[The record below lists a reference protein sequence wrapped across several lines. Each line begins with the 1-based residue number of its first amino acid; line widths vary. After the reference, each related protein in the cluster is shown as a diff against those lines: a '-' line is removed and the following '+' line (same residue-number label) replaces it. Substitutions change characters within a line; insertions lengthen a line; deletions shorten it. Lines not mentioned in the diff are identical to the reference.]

1 MVADLGDGFQP
12 ARVVDREEFGEV
24 GWFDIEARG
33 VERVG
38 GGEVADRGLVGGGG
52 AVEAFEDPFEDTA
65 VFAVARPHEVA
76 LFVTAEPIDEEDLGE
91 FFFIGFCSYLE
102 PMLEVVGHVV
112 AAEGEHGHW
121 VEAEFAHLAAGG
133 CCCFG
138 GHDGAEEDTVVPVE
152 GLGHQWDS
160 GAAAAAE
167 EDGGDGNAGWVLPLG
182 GNAWAL
188 AGRGGEAGVG
198 VCCGGFGFWS
208 PGLVFPVGDTGGGFL
223 GHAFP
228 PHVAIFG
235 DGGVGEDGVAPHGV
249 HGIDVGFVAGE
260 WGDAEEAGFGV
271 DGVELAVGAVLHP
284 ADVVTNGFGFPAWDG
299 GHEHGEVGFAA
310 SRREGGGDVF
320 EFALW
325 VGEFQDEHV
334 LGKPAVV
341 AGHDGSNAKSETLFA
356 EECVAAVARAEALD
370 FAGFGEVHDVFV
382 VGVAWP
388 GDILLAGCKWC
399 ADGVHAGNPLV
410 VAECVECA
418 LAHAGHDA
426 HADGNVG
433 AVGELHA
440 DVGDGGTE
448 WAHAE
453 WNDVH
458 HAAAHGACV
467 ELLHFGAHLVGV
479 APVVVGACIDFVF

>member
-1 MVADLGDGFQP
+1 MVADLGDGLAP
-12 ARVVDREEFGEV
+12 ARDVHRGDGLEILGVDVEAV
-24 GWFDIEARG
+24 CIEG
-33 VERVG
+33 VG
-38 GGEVADRGLVGGGG
+38 GGEVADGGLFCFGG
-52 AVEAFEDPFEDTA
+52 AVEAVEDPFEDTA

-76 LFVTAEPIDEEDLGE
+76 RFVTAEPVDEEDLGE

-121 VEAEFAHLAAGG
+121 VEAELADCAAGG
-133 CCCFG
+133 GGGFG

-152 GLGHQWDS
+152 GLGHEWDS
-160 GAAAAAE
+160 GAAAATE
-167 EDGGDGNAGWVLPLG
+167 QDGGDGHAIWVLPFG
-182 GNAWAL
+182 GNAGAL
-188 AGRGGEAGVG
+188 AGGGGEACVGVG
-198 VCCGGFGFWS
+198 CGCFVVFC
-208 PGLVFPVGDTGGGFL
+208 PGVVLPVGDSGWSFL

-228 PHVAIFG
+228 PDVAFRCE
-235 DGGVGEDGVAPHGV
+235 GGVGEDGVAPHGA
-249 HGIDVGFVAGE
+249 HGVEVCFVAGE
-260 WGDAEEAGFGV
+260 GGDAEEAGLGV

-299 GHEHGEVGFAA
+299 WDEHGEVGFAA
-310 SRREGGGDVF
+310 GGRECGGDVF
-320 EFALW
+320 GFVLW
-325 VGEFQDEHV
+325 VGEFENEHV
-334 LGKPAVV
+334 LGEPAVV

-356 EECVAAVARAEALD
+356 EEGVAAVAGTEALD

-388 GDILLAGCKWC
+388 GDIFLAGCKWG
-399 ADGVHAGNPLV
+399 ADGVHAGNPLI
-410 VAECVECA
+410 VAEGVECA

-440 DVGDGGTE
+440 DVCDGGTE

-453 WNDVH
+453 GHDVH
-458 HAAAHGACV
+458 HAAAHGAGV

-479 APVVVGACIDFVF
+479 APVVVGACVDFVC